1 MRVVP
6 GPDAGF
12 LSAEQPEWPFHVSAL
27 LILDPGESERFSL
40 ASLRQQLLNRIH
52 RVPQFRWVVGD
63 DVLPLLTKP
72 VWVDDPHFD
81 IDRHLHRVAV
91 ASPGDERELSRLVG
105 DLVSTRLP
113 RTKPLWEMWII
124 EGLANGRVAL
134 LSKVHHSIVD
144 GESGVE
150 LVTLL
155 FDLEPE
161 PEPGPPAPDW
171 VPEPAPSATAQ
182 LTNAAAGLL
191 SWPFKAVDLGWSVVR
206 QAATYASHGGDEVGP
221 VVPFSGPRTPFN
233 GELTQDRGFASASLD
248 LERCQAVKQSAGVKL
263 NDVILTVVSGALR
276 TYLADVDVLPESPL
290 VAQMPVSLRR
300 GDGGDHVGTR
310 VANIFVPIAT
320 DEDVPAA
327 RLASIHRTTTQ
338 AKQVR
343 RELDE
348 HSGAGITDM
357 LPPGLMAL
365 ASRQWIIG
373 HFDSVMAPFFNVVVS
388 NVVGSPTE
396 IYVVGARVEAF
407 YPMGPLVLGS
417 GLNFTVVS
425 NAGSLDFGLLTCPD
439 LVPDAWDVANRLQP
453 ALDELATAFDL

>member
-1 MRVVP
+1 
-6 GPDAGF
+6 
-12 LSAEQPEWPFHVSAL
+12 
-27 LILDPGESERFSL
+27 
-40 ASLRQQLLNRIH
+40 
-52 RVPQFRWVVGD
+52 
-63 DVLPLLTKP
+63 
-72 VWVDDPHFD
+72 
-81 IDRHLHRVAV
+81 
-91 ASPGDERELSRLVG
+91 
-105 DLVSTRLP
+105 
-113 RTKPLWEMWII
+113 
-124 EGLANGRVAL
+124 
-134 LSKVHHSIVD
+134 
-144 GESGVE
+144 
-150 LVTLL
+150 
-155 FDLEPE
+155 
-161 PEPGPPAPDW
+161 
-171 VPEPAPSATAQ
+171 
-182 LTNAAAGLL
+182 
-191 SWPFKAVDLGWSVVR
+191 
-206 QAATYASHGGDEVGP
+206 
-221 VVPFSGPRTPFN
+221 
-233 GELTQDRGFASASLD
+233 
-248 LERCQAVKQSAGVKL
+248 VKL